1 MGDTGSGCLAT
12 NKQKC
17 SREGGIAS
25 VKQGKTR
32 KLVIRMADTEV
43 PCTGPCQDPC
53 AGLNLGT
60 ASTQVTADG
69 GIPKVIGLTP
79 GNPVFT
85 CNTDSVP
92 SVSTAPSQSD
102 RFQGYPTK
110 QPHPM
115 YMTTNGLYGAK
126 PPTVHTVPTTFH
138 AKSQEFSNHLGQCG
152 MYRNHS
158 LNSAMDKSNV
168 PDH

>member
-43 PCTGPCQDPC
+43 QCTGPCQDPC

-69 GIPKVIGLTP
+69 GIPKGAKTSDYYRTRNIP
-79 GNPVFT
+79 DRFEHP
-85 CNTDSVP
+85 
-92 SVSTAPSQSD
+92 D